1 MIKKDLQELISRSVI
16 NLDKPFGIT
25 SRQATVE
32 IKNIFKCKKAGHVG
46 TLDPRVTGVLVV
58 ALDNA
63 TKTMPVLMALDKE
76 YEGVMYLHKNVD
88 KQTLEKTISEH
99 FLGEITQIPPVKSH
113 VARKP
118 RKRMIYSFNVIEK
131 DGKNVKFKTK
141 VQSGTYIRKLCSDVG
156 ERLGTGGHMKELRRI
171 KVGHFAIEDS
181 HSLDEIKKAYENYDE
196 NFLKKILIPI
206 EEAIPHL
213 KRIYVKDSKIKSI
226 KNGAPVLSSDVVKS
240 QLGIKPE
247 EMVGIFSLKDE
258 LIALGVAKTGSK
270 AMVDKKAWKVIIID
284 RVL

>member
-1 MIKKDLQELISRSVI
+1 MIKKDLQGLISRSVI

-58 ALDNA
+58 ALDRA
-63 TKTMPVLMALDKE
+63 TKMMPVLMALDKE
-76 YEGVMYLHKNVD
+76 YEGIMYLHKNVD
-88 KQTLEKTISEH
+88 KQNLEKTISEH
-99 FLGEITQIPPVKSH
+99 FLGEITQTPPVKSH

-118 RKRMIYSFNVIEK
+118 RKRMVYSFNVIEK

-141 VQSGTYIRKLCSDVG
+141 VQSGTYIRKLCSDIG

-171 KVGHFAIEDS
+171 KVSHFAIEDS
-181 HSLDEIKKAYENYDE
+181 HSLGEIKKAYENYDE
-196 NFLKKILIPI
+196 NLLKKILIPI

-258 LIALGVAKTGSK
+258 LIALGVAKAGSK